1 MPDKTASLI
10 DLDFICFPLGELETS
25 IPWVSAVSNARRQP
39 TGHCRYVEFS
49 QWVAKIVEGD
59 SGSAIA

>member
-1 MPDKTASLI
+1 MH
-10 DLDFICFPLGELETS
+10 
-25 IPWVSAVSNARRQP
+25 AVRQP
-39 TGHCRYVEFS
+39 GQYLYVEFS